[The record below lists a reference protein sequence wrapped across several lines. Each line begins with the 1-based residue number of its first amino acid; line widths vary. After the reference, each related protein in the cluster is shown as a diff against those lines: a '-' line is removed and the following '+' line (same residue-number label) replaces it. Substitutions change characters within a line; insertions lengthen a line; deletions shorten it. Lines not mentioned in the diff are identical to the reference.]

1 MAVYGLNSSSTEY
14 DNKSID
20 SSSIKNDSVFED
32 IEYVSIRN
40 KVIDEQLNI
49 NDEIPFETC
58 NVYNANITE
67 QFFKDALLLSLY
79 NQVDYLRK
87 ELDEKNEIIKSLL
100 SRNTVSTNEVDFLR
114 NELNEKNFLLRTITI
129 KDSHVYVQ
137 REAR

>member
-1 MAVYGLNSSSTEY
+1 MR
-14 DNKSID
+14 I
-20 SSSIKNDSVFED
+20 
-32 IEYVSIRN
+32 YVSIRN
-40 KVIDEQLNI
+40 KVTDEQLNI

-67 QFFKDALLLSLY
+67 QFFKDALLLSLC

-87 ELDEKNEIIKSLL
+87 ELDEIIKSLL

-114 NELNEKNFLLRTITI
+114 NELNEKNFLLNNKRLPRLCRCF
-129 KDSHVYVQ
+129 Q

>member
-14 DNKSID
+14 DKSITID

-114 NELNEKNFLLRTITI
+114 NELNEKNFLLE
-129 KDSHVYVQ
+129 Q
-137 REAR
+137 